1 MQVAKNS
8 VVTLK
13 YTVTDP
19 DGAVV
24 DEGQEALVYLHGGH
38 EDIFPKIE
46 EALEGKGLNETVRV
60 TLQPDE
66 AFGEYDEELVQIEA
80 RDDLPEE
87 LEVGMELEGGP
98 EDAEDEDDVI
108 IYRVTEINDDKVT
121 LDGNHPLAGQALIF
135 VCTVTAVRPATPGE
149 LARGNANDADALQGS
164 PNIRLFT
171 MGKSFALSST

>member
-46 EALEGKGLNETVRV
+46 EALDGKGLNETVRV

-66 AFGEYDEELVQIEA
+66 AFGEYDDELVQIEA

-98 EDAEDEDDVI
+98 EDAED
-108 IYRVTEINDDKVT
+108 
-121 LDGNHPLAGQALIF
+121 
-135 VCTVTAVRPATPGE
+135 
-149 LARGNANDADALQGS
+149 
-164 PNIRLFT
+164 
-171 MGKSFALSST
+171 

>member
-46 EALEGKGLNETVRV
+46 EALDGKGLNETVRV

-66 AFGEYDEELVQIEA
+66 AFGEYDDELVQIEA

-108 IYRVTEINDDKVT
+108 LYRVTEINNDKVT

-149 LARGNANDADALQGS
+149 LARGNANDADSGD
-164 PNIRLFT
+164 
-171 MGKSFALSST
+171 